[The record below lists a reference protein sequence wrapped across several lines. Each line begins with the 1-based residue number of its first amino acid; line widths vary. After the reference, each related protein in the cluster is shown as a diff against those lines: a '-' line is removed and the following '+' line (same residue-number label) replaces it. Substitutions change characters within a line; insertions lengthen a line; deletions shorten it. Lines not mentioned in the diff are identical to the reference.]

1 MKVLSSSAAL
11 RLTWSRGGRLQ
22 PWEGGRSRPLVR
34 SDFRRFLVQ
43 LVSLCP
49 LRQKC
54 WVGGGSAAPM
64 LNAAPKLQFRPRLKK
79 KRQAKSDIEHIKE
92 VINAPFYGQCP
103 LNLIIVQIEV
113 QGTN

>member
-1 MKVLSSSAAL
+1 MSFEAEMLGRRWFSSSN
-11 RLTWSRGGRLQ
+11 
-22 PWEGGRSRPLVR
+22 V
-34 SDFRRFLVQ
+34 
-43 LVSLCP
+43 
-49 LRQKC
+49 KC
-54 WVGGGSAAPM
+54 SPEAPV
-64 LNAAPKLQFRPRLKK
+64 PTPTQK